1 MNKGLQGLIVS
12 VMLIFSV
19 LSHAEDLPNK
29 LENIDFRVNKNKDA
43 VLIIEL
49 ATSTVVVDVQR
60 AQEGL
65 SIELIN
71 THVDDNKLQLLDVK
85 DFATLVEGVE
95 VYKEAPS
102 TRLLATISK
111 DYQYEYNLKGRFIEV
126 VISKP
131 AIEEAVTEK
140 SILEKEGKLISINFQ
155 DIPVRN
161 VLQLIA
167 DYNDFNLVVS
177 DSVTGNLTLRL
188 DGVPWQQVL
197 DIILQV
203 KGLDKRVDGNVILV
217 APKDELDLRE
227 QQALEKSRLEEEL
240 GELKSEIIKI
250 HFAKA
255 TDIADMIGGDGTVS
269 MLSDRGSIT
278 IDERTNS
285 LLIRELEENI
295 AVIRSIIESL
305 DIPVKQVQI
314 EARIVTVTEGNL
326 DELGVRWGASST
338 NGSFTVGGSIE
349 GNYPS
354 IAPYDSNGGNSVI
367 DEYLNVNLGATSS
380 NASSIAFQVAKLGS
394 DTLLDLELSALQQES
409 KAEIIS
415 SPRLI
420 TTNKKPAYIEQGTLP
435 SLLNQELYDL
445 LNSPNYFTSTVKV
458 KTFTRNDATG
468 TWAESQIT
476 QGGFPAGE
484 NYSIRDIEVYT
495 DSITGSERI
504 YATVGVKG
512 IFVGKYSPT
521 SPGKIA
527 WVSTAEY
534 GPVSIRPLGIAT
546 ANNNLYFSS
555 GNKLYKRT
563 DGTSPSYSIVHDF
576 SDLSTSI
583 NSAVGGIRGLT
594 TIDNPNGTN
603 QAMLLMWCPDG
614 QSAGV
619 IYRLEPNS
627 TGGFNRFYETKLSV
641 LIQGYLPGSS
651 AKYVLGA
658 YNEFYEYV
666 DPITSNAFHLVGFE
680 ATIIGG
686 GHPTWNGYY
695 KGSLFAKRDSNGQ
708 YSLEEVNGSI
718 GINDTALVATRCYV
732 SSPFSSENALYF
744 GGFDPNGNSAT
755 NKAWVYK
762 KDNLYTSINKIENQD
777 LLLRIYPNPTSQILS
792 VEVESNECLDY
803 KIISVLGKT
812 VTSGRVCS
820 IKQIDVSELSP
831 NVYFLKVGNQTKKF
845 IKSE

>member
-420 TTNKKPAYIEQGTLP
+420 TTNKKPAYIEQGTEIPYLESSSSGATSVAFKKAVL
-435 SLLNQELYDL
+435 SLKVTPQITPDNRLVLDL
-445 LNSPNYFTSTVKV
+445 SVTQDRPGQVVKTGTGEAVAIDTQRIGTQVLVNNGETVVLGGIFQHSVSSTVDKV
-458 KTFTRNDATG
+458 
-468 TWAESQIT
+468 
-476 QGGFPAGE
+476 
-484 NYSIRDIEVYT
+484 
-495 DSITGSERI
+495 
-504 YATVGVKG
+504 
-512 IFVGKYSPT
+512 
-521 SPGKIA
+521 
-527 WVSTAEY
+527 
-534 GPVSIRPLGIAT
+534 PLLG
-546 ANNNLYFSS
+546 
-555 GNKLYKRT
+555 
-563 DGTSPSYSIVHDF
+563 
-576 SDLSTSI
+576 DL
-583 NSAVGGIRGLT
+583 
-594 TIDNPNGTN
+594 P
-603 QAMLLMWCPDG
+603 
-614 QSAGV
+614 
-619 IYRLEPNS
+619 
-627 TGGFNRFYETKLSV
+627 
-641 LIQGYLPGSS
+641 
-651 AKYVLGA
+651 VLGA
-658 YNEFYEYV
+658 LFRRSYE
-666 DPITSNAFHLVGFE
+666 NVG
-680 ATIIGG
+680 
-686 GHPTWNGYY
+686 
-695 KGSLFAKRDSNGQ
+695 K
-708 YSLEEVNGSI
+708 
-718 GINDTALVATRCYV
+718 
-732 SSPFSSENALYF
+732 
-744 GGFDPNGNSAT
+744 
-755 NKAWVYK
+755 
-762 KDNLYTSINKIENQD
+762 
-777 LLLRIYPNPTSQILS
+777 
-792 VEVESNECLDY
+792 
-803 KIISVLGKT
+803 
-812 VTSGRVCS
+812 
-820 IKQIDVSELSP
+820 SELLIFVTP
-831 NVYFLKVGNQTKKF
+831 KVVIQ
-845 IKSE
+845 